1 MAHRNEELMRGAFA
15 AFMRGD
21 MEALQNTYFAEDI
34 RYHVAGRSQV
44 AGTYEGVG
52 AVLGLFARLFELSGG
67 TLNLELHDVVAN
79 DDHTVALFAIRAE
92 RDGQKLDDNDILTA
106 HITPDG
112 KAAEVWTVSNNTY
125 VFDEFWG

>member
-1 MAHRNEELMRGAFA
+1 MAHPNEELMRGAFA

-21 MEALQNTYFAEDI
+21 MEALQNTYFAEDV

-44 AGTYEGVG
+44 AGDYEGVG

-67 TLNLELHDVVAN
+67 TLSLEVHDVLAN
-79 DDHTVALFAIRAE
+79 DDHAVALFAIRAE
-92 RDGQKLDDNDILTA
+92 RDGRKLDDNEILTA

-112 KAAEVWTVSNNTY
+112 KAAEVWTVASNAY